1 MARPRKHLFRI
12 GLRLMSSVHRT
23 VYRVSGGRV
32 GSRVWQLPILLLT
45 TTGRKSGAARTTP
58 LCYLADGDDLVVV
71 ASNGGADW
79 FPDWWLNLQKEPRAT
94 VEIGRSRRTV
104 VARQASPEE
113 RERLWAMLTAIAPG
127 YLGYERRTE
136 RTIPLGILS

>member
-1 MARPRKHLFRI
+1 MTRPRKQPFRI

-45 TTGRKSGAARTTP
+45 TTGRKSGAPRTTP

-79 FPDWWLNLQKEPRAT
+79 FPDWWLNLQKEPHAT
-94 VEIGRSRRTV
+94 VELGRSRRSV
-104 VARQASPEE
+104 VAREASPEE
-113 RERLWAMLTAIAPG
+113 RERLWATLIAIAPG

-136 RTIPLGILS
+136 REIPLGILS